1 MLQRSNC
8 KKKRKV
14 FLKKTKKKKQK
25 NLQKNGSDVFSLIF
39 ELNLSCGIF
48 IYCDTSV
55 FICSPGV
62 IITEI
67 HKRGGMDDEAYA
79 KVTLPST
86 KVQTL
91 RIVPGHL

>member
-1 MLQRSNC
+1 MLQRSNG

-14 FLKKTKKKKQK
+14 FLKKQK
-25 NLQKNGSDVFSLIF
+25 HRKTFKRMEVMFFSLIF
-39 ELNLSCGIF
+39 ELNFSCGIF
-48 IYCDTSV
+48 IYSDTSV